1 MTRGVLVDTSVWVDH
16 FRNGND
22 VLVDLLHQDLVL
34 IHPLVIGEI
43 ACGTPPNR
51 EATLNYLQQ
60 LRPSD
65 QVNLKEVLSFIE
77 RESLYGFGC
86 GLIDL
91 QLLTSTMLTPRT
103 TLWTLD
109 ARLATLAKRFSVEF
123 ASVQH

>member
-1 MTRGVLVDTSVWVDH
+1 MTRSVLVDTSVWVDH
-16 FRNGND
+16 FRNGNE

-34 IHPLVIGEI
+34 IHPLVVGEI

-60 LRPSD
+60 LRLSD
-65 QVNLKEVLSFIE
+65 QVNLEEVLSFIE

-91 QLLTSTMLTPRT
+91 QLLASTMLSPHT

-109 ARLATLAKRFSVEF
+109 TRLAVLAKRFSVAF
-123 ASVQH
+123 DSVQH